1 MITNQVITRQLGD
14 FTVTQRT
21 KDGFFNANELLS
33 QWNSSISA
41 KRKRM
46 VEFNESSNTKE
57 FIIALE
63 NDLSHCRKID
73 HGDNQAVK
81 EIKGRQTKNGRTK
94 DQVWMHPYLFI
105 KFAMWINPT
114 FELTVIK
121 FVYDEMIKY
130 RNEAGDAYR
139 VLAAAVKKIVSDSFM
154 QTAMKKVSEG
164 VNWVVFNSHEKA
176 IRNKKGSDYDQRRL
190 SDFET
195 KLAELITDGFI
206 NDFDSLISYMR
217 KQYQLKYNPKVFTEK
232 FAD

>member
-1 MITNQVITRQLGD
+1 MITNQAMTRQLGD

-21 KDGFFNANELLS
+21 KDSFFDANELLS
-33 QWNSSISA
+33 QWNNFNPNN
-41 KRKRM
+41 KRRLDRFK
-46 VEFNESSNTKE
+46 ESPNTKE
-57 FIIALE
+57 FINALE
-63 NDLSHCRKID
+63 SDVSHMSKTAY
-73 HGDNQAVK
+73 GDNQVVK

-139 VLAAAVKKIVSDSFM
+139 VLAAAVKTIVSDSFM
-154 QTAMKKVSEG
+154 QIAMKKVSEG

-206 NDFDSLISYMR
+206 TDFDSLIAYMR

-232 FAD
+232 IAD